1 MILVLRFC
9 LFRMWITLE
18 ITLQAWTLTK
28 NTSDQSDSKWAETL
42 INSKKLLQS
51 RVSRDFVEI
60 IVYFVCVSVLCFA
73 KIWTLTKEKTLLN
86 RTCAISRKKSQKWPT
101 LMQFT
106 KTKPEWR
113 KGQPFWMIFTQHLFQ
128 TPLLSEVLEILQCKL
143 KFYVKMIE
151 KTRR

>member
-1 MILVLRFC
+1 
-9 LFRMWITLE
+9 MWITLE

-51 RVSRDFVEI
+51 RVSRNFVEI

-86 RTCAISRKKSQKWPT
+86 RNLCNFPEKVSKMADFDAIYQDQAG
-101 LMQFT
+101 M
-106 KTKPEWR
+106 EE
-113 KGQPFWMIFTQHLFQ
+113 GAA
-128 TPLLSEVLEILQCKL
+128 ILDDIHTT
-143 KFYVKMIE
+143 FVPDPIIVRGAGNI
-151 KTRR
+151 TV

>member
-1 MILVLRFC
+1 
-9 LFRMWITLE
+9 MWITLE

-86 RTCAISRKKSQKWPT
+86 RNLCNFPEKVSKMADFDAIYQDQAG
-101 LMQFT
+101 M
-106 KTKPEWR
+106 EE
-113 KGQPFWMIFTQHLFQ
+113 GAA
-128 TPLLSEVLEILQCKL
+128 ILDDIHTT
-143 KFYVKMIE
+143 FVPDPIIVRGAGNI
-151 KTRR
+151 TV

>member
-1 MILVLRFC
+1 
-9 LFRMWITLE
+9 MWITLE

-86 RTCAISRKKSQKWPT
+86 RNLCNFTEKVSKMADFDAIYQDQAG
-101 LMQFT
+101 M
-106 KTKPEWR
+106 EE
-113 KGQPFWMIFTQHLFQ
+113 GAA
-128 TPLLSEVLEILQCKL
+128 ILDDIHTT
-143 KFYVKMIE
+143 FVPDPIIVRGAGNI
-151 KTRR
+151 TV